1 MVMPLILKTVIQVIN
16 TSSSSLS
23 IDFIMI
29 ESAFTD
35 YLKNTPI
42 CATVYEELMKE
53 ETVVSQVIS
62 LLSFSYSLVIQIKYT
77 CY

>member
-1 MVMPLILKTVIQVIN
+1 
-16 TSSSSLS
+16 
-23 IDFIMI
+23 MI

-53 ETVVSQVIS
+53 ETVVSQVFS
-62 LLSFSYSLVIQIKYT
+62 FPFFSYSLVIQIKYS

>member
-1 MVMPLILKTVIQVIN
+1 
-16 TSSSSLS
+16 
-23 IDFIMI
+23 MI

-42 CATVYEELMKE
+42 CATVYEELMNE
-53 ETVVSQVIS
+53 ETVVSQVFS
-62 LLSFSYSLVIQIKYT
+62 FPFFSYSLVIQIKYS